1 MRKPGNI
8 CCRRH
13 HFASSPST
21 WPAPSP
27 LPPRPPVQ
35 ACSSMRQGSCYR
47 FLPFFYISGFWVLDW
62 TPPLPL
68 PPFGD
73 ESLPYHHTCY
83 IVTSIFSCLI
93 TRQLKLKICEGRFG
107 KGQCGL
113 AWPMMS
119 PSWSSNRELVHLSV
133 ATPVKNTRLSPDRRK
148 SEHWHQ
154 HRWQTGRYHHQYM
167 ATPRDKLH
175 HIHRVSSHHLVIQD
189 TIIGFW
195 PKRTFPIFQSTIVSD
210 QSMRPGW
217 LC

>member
-1 MRKPGNI
+1 
-8 CCRRH
+8 
-13 HFASSPST
+13 
-21 WPAPSP
+21 
-27 LPPRPPVQ
+27 
-35 ACSSMRQGSCYR
+35 MRQGSCYR

-167 ATPRDKLH
+167 ATYTKRQVAPYPQSVFPPSCDPKHHNWFLAKEDFSNFSKHNCFWSEYEARLIVLNMSLFTDVVLH
-175 HIHRVSSHHLVIQD
+175 SGD
-189 TIIGFW
+189 
-195 PKRTFPIFQSTIVSD
+195 
-210 QSMRPGW
+210 
-217 LC
+217 